1 MWMKLKQTLTVIN
14 NVCFCLEFNLT
25 FNLRCITLEN
35 RSHEIVSNVEYL
47 LCCHFGTV
55 LDSFWWLSLQKHC
68 LIENH
73 NVNHFVLEMRSVTHS
88 AYYWTKYLDNNVN
101 ETKNLSKGQN
111 IYLEITWLN
120 RTEEYINSLLL
131 LLFYK
136 IFLELFIKNE
146 SCFSHIQIPRTSFN
160 VFLCSYFLLL
170 LIKKKKLVLWRIENT
185 WINCIALVL
194 CGMEILECYKTHFSF
209 CFFFFCGWIWI
220 GIFFF
225 VPQSNT

>member
-1 MWMKLKQTLTVIN
+1 MKK
-14 NVCFCLEFNLT
+14 
-25 FNLRCITLEN
+25 
-35 RSHEIVSNVEYL
+35 
-47 LCCHFGTV
+47 
-55 LDSFWWLSLQKHC
+55 
-68 LIENH
+68 
-73 NVNHFVLEMRSVTHS
+73 
-88 AYYWTKYLDNNVN
+88 
-101 ETKNLSKGQN
+101 KNQSKGQN

-220 GIFFF
+220 GIFFLF
-225 VPQSNT
+225 AKAIHNNKRWQNLWGAITQFLLLLLLLRCIYGRKSTDSPFFIALTTTLTGDSIFIYFTVIPSFMHKGERCLTRKVNHRLNMNIH